1 MNKFEKGPG
10 PILWIPV
17 ASYVEVE
24 HFGNDNICSSNF
36 CSSPL
41 CSKYMIASEMF
52 SAKGE
57 LLDRKH
63 LKDTGKKTTED
74 GNGNSSVEHT
84 NKEKKR

>member
-1 MNKFEKGPG
+1 MVEVPNVIMNKFEKGPG

-17 ASYVEVE
+17 GSDVGVE
-24 HFGNDNICSSNF
+24 HFGNDSIYSSDF

-57 LLDRKH
+57 LL
-63 LKDTGKKTTED
+63 
-74 GNGNSSVEHT
+74 GNT
-84 NKEKKR
+84 